1 MKYLSSQTI
10 HSIEAD
16 KNLALQE
23 ALLINVEKKAN
34 KYNKNK
40 SSLDETEL
48 EWRKVTNS
56 KINTNSKLK
65 NKAKEQKRKTKQVE
79 DLLAEAQ
86 SELKN

>member
-65 NKAKEQKRKTKQVE
+65 NKAKE
-79 DLLAEAQ
+79 
-86 SELKN
+86 